1 MSLGNKS
8 EVCAVCG
15 KKVNIL
21 NRTKLTDGFL
31 CSTCKTWCSN
41 FVQIGSMSSADVRTH
56 ISKTLQDDAIYST
69 LVPTESVGKYLVV
82 FSKDRLWSCMVSKG
96 ESPYLFS
103 FDDIINYELLEDG
116 ASVTKGGLGSAAVG
130 GLLFG
135 GCWCYCWRG
144 AW

>member
-69 LVPTESVGKYLVV
+69 LVPTESVGIFKRSSVELYGLE
-82 FSKDRLWSCMVSKG
+82 RR
-96 ESPYLFS
+96 EPIS
-103 FDDIINYELLEDG
+103 FFL
-116 ASVTKGGLGSAAVG
+116 
-130 GLLFG
+130 
-135 GCWCYCWRG
+135 
-144 AW
+144 

>member
-8 EVCAVCG
+8 RSLCSMWE
-15 KKVNIL
+15 KVNIL

-96 ESPYLFS
+96 ESHIFFPLT
-103 FDDIINYELLEDG
+103 IL
-116 ASVTKGGLGSAAVG
+116 
-130 GLLFG
+130 
-135 GCWCYCWRG
+135 
-144 AW
+144 